1 MSEWIHRG
9 GCVVGWVGGWT
20 DERMCG
26 WMGCVFV
33 WVSGWIYGRRLCGYM
48 GEGCVDGWV
57 GGVIVGYEC
66 KNSVKR

>member
-1 MSEWIHRG
+1 MNGYIGVG

-33 WVSGWIYGRRLCGYM
+33 WVSGWIYGRRLCGWM
-48 GEGCVDGWV
+48 GWWS
-57 GGVIVGYEC
+57 Y
-66 KNSVKR
+66 SWL